1 MIEIDEVRLILL
13 DEDGNVDEIF
23 FFDEVI
29 DVQFKK
35 ESEYP
40 SIENLGKFQ
49 IPTITNDS
57 CELYLE
63 LADSYG
69 EIFPDN
75 RVHKICL
82 NTGVDWKEFIFS
94 EDTIIHKGHTF
105 KELTDQITITTRQLG
120 VKTLNRLEIKRL
132 EEKINGEK
140 NVMKK
145 LHKFIFVRFA
155 DNKGNFNS
163 YSKLY
168 AYEIIYTSTAN
179 EIQIG
184 SIIKAYGKYAVY
196 KEIDIAGQE
205 AALTSKHHID
215 ENYRGCNLRVEG
227 IADYY
232 CEEIPLREWYL
243 LNWYFATDNEKASH
257 ANKEN
262 WTNVI
267 HWETDK
273 INIEYVYKNNGV
285 TATTS
290 NIEDVLNHTNLVL
303 SVDNPEKLVTLY
315 YEGPSLT
322 IDETSTICTSSP
334 ICTHIS
340 SPIHTYEPTIKPEEI
355 KEDNKMSKIFDNI
368 FKNVKFGTLD
378 TDALAYSM
386 HGIAFKD
393 KDGGYFTYQSN
404 GTSLDVTGMTIDA
417 PLFIMPVALTDLKAG
432 DIIEHK
438 GDFMV
443 VLEGNKYGIKVINP
457 LFGEVVTRIPE
468 VNIFGFNYVSK
479 VINYFEGFNPNS
491 SNPFG
496 NLLPLMLLN
505 DKSNDDVSGLLMMS
519 MMGGNIDFASNP
531 MMMYMLMSDKKDFK
545 DILPFM
551 MLSGNNPFMP
561 KNDAQSVVPAGEA
574 DEIEENK

>member
-1 MIEIDEVRLILL
+1 MEVYSFENIM
-13 DEDGNVDEIF
+13 EKAEEFN
-23 FFDEVI
+23 
-29 DVQFKK
+29 
-35 ESEYP
+35 EY
-40 SIENLGKFQ
+40 K
-49 IPTITNDS
+49 
-57 CELYLE
+57 ELYQVVQ
-63 LADSYG
+63 
-69 EIFPDN
+69 N
-75 RVHKICL
+75 KIE
-82 NTGVDWKEFIFS
+82 GK
-94 EDTIIHKGHTF
+94 K
-105 KELTDQITITTRQLG
+105 
-120 VKTLNRLEIKRL
+120 
-132 EEKINGEK
+132 GEK
-140 NVMKK
+140 DVMKK
-145 LHKFIFVRFA
+145 SHKFIFVRFA

-168 AYEIIYTSTAN
+168 AYEIIADSFAADK
-179 EIQIG
+179 IQIG
-184 SIIKAYGKYAVY
+184 SIIKADGKYAVH
-196 KEIDIAGQE
+196 KEIDNIGRE
-205 AALTSKHHID
+205 LTLTSKHHID
-215 ENYRGCNLRVEG
+215 ENYRGCSLRVEG

-232 CEEIPLREWYL
+232 CEEIPLQDWYQ
-243 LNWYFATDNEKASH
+243 LNWYFATDNEKALH

-267 HWETDK
+267 NWKTDK
-273 INIEYVYKNNGV
+273 INIEYVYKNNSV
-285 TATTS
+285 TTTTD

-303 SVDNPEKLVTLY
+303 SIDAPGKPVKFY

-322 IDETSTICTSSP
+322 IDETSLAYINTSSSYTDTSSS
-334 ICTHIS
+334 ICAS

-368 FKNVKFGTLD
+368 FKNVRFGTLD
-378 TDALAYSM
+378 TDTLAYSM

-505 DKSNDDVSGLLMMS
+505 DKSNDDVSSLLMMS
-519 MMGGNIDFASNP
+519 MMGGNMDFANNP

-561 KNDAQSVVPAGEA
+561 KNDAQSVTPTGEA
-574 DEIEENK
+574 DEIEESK